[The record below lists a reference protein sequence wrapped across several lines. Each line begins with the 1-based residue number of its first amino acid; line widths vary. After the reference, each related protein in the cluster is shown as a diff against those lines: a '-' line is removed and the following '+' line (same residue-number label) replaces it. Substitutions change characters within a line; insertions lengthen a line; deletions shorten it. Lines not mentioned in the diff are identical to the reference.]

1 MMEGCLPN
9 CPCPRLW
16 LPTVLGGFIPCW
28 ETLLPGP
35 MDEAWEAGYLIEGR
49 LWWLDAWLN
58 VLGGFMLSLT
68 MLGVFI
74 PWLVMLG
81 GCM

>member
-1 MMEGCLPN
+1 
-9 CPCPRLW
+9 
-16 LPTVLGGFIPCW
+16 
-28 ETLLPGP
+28 

-58 VLGGFMLSLT
+58 VLGGFMLSLA
-68 MLGVFI
+68 MLGAFM